1 MAAFQLLITLTYLLA
16 ATALRPVRLAMLSPA
31 APSPPARLHVL
42 GEAGKGLVASP
53 WGSLVLLGACWSP
66 ALRGDPSKLKA
77 AAGKGDSLPPFSL
90 RINK

>member
-1 MAAFQLLITLTYLLA
+1 MAAFQLLITLTYLVA
-16 ATALRPVRLAMLSPA
+16 AAALRRVLWPCSPT

-53 WGSLVLLGACWSP
+53 WGSLVLLGGCWSP
-66 ALRGDPSKLKA
+66 AVRGDPSKPKA
-77 AAGKGDSLPPFSL
+77 AAGKGGSLPPFSL